1 MTAAAPAASGE
12 KTMGI
17 AWKIRAL
24 AVGALVVSVS
34 AGAAEE
40 CTPSKWGADDE
51 IGAANLVTP
60 ERIRAASTLIREG
73 RAQPLGYVI
82 DGNTPAFPPRGLSL
96 QVVQPNQQGGRQLTE
111 FGYDAVYNDD
121 LAQLWFGIGSQ
132 IDGLGHLAEG
142 GIYYNCNDEKDF
154 AALTGLTR
162 LGVHNVPPLVG
173 RGIVIDMAGHF
184 GEPYLPAGRGFGA
197 ADVRAAAAAQGVEIR
212 QGDVVL
218 FHTGWTDHKLESAPD
233 EWVSGEPGI
242 LPDAAEYLA
251 SLDVMAVGADT
262 WGFDVVPAPPG
273 GRTFYGHVI
282 LLRDHGIY
290 ILETMNT
297 GALVAEGVNEF
308 MFVLGQARVRGTVQM
323 IINPVALW

>member
-1 MTAAAPAASGE
+1 MPASWMTH
-12 KTMGI
+12 T
-17 AWKIRAL
+17 L
-24 AVGALVVSVS
+24 AVGALVV
-34 AGAAEE
+34 ALPAAAQD
-40 CTPSKWGADDE
+40 CAPSKWGADDE
-51 IGAANLVTP
+51 IGSANLVTP
-60 ERIRAASTLIREG
+60 ERVLAASSLIRQG
-73 RAQPLGYVI
+73 RSLPLGYVI
-82 DGNTPAFPPRGLSL
+82 DASTPAFAPRGLSL
-96 QVVQPNQQGGRQLTE
+96 QVVQPNQQGGQRLSE
-111 FGYDAVYNDD
+111 FGYEAVYNDD

-132 IDGLGHLAEG
+132 IDGLGHLAEAG
-142 GIYYNCNDEKDF
+142 RYYNCNDEREF
-154 AALTGLTR
+154 AALTGLTK

-173 RGIVIDMAGHF
+173 RGIVIDMARHF
-184 GEPYLPAGRGFGA
+184 GEAFLLAGKGFGA
-197 ADVRAAAAAQGVEIR
+197 SDVRAAAEAQGVEIR

-218 FHTGWTDHKLESAPD
+218 FHTGWTDNKLESAPD

-251 SLDVMAVGADT
+251 ALDVMAVGADT
-262 WGFDVVPAPPG
+262 WGLDVVPAPAG
-273 GRTFYGHVI
+273 SKTFYGHVV